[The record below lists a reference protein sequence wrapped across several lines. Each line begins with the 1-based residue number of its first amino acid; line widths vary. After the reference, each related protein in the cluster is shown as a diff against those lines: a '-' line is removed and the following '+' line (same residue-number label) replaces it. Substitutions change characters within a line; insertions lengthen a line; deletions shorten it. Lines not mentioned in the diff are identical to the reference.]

1 LTGSFN
7 TPSVS
12 FGTIK
17 LTKTG
22 SSTSFIARLG
32 DKTTGLKKV
41 VKRDDN
47 FSVFPNPT
55 NGRFTININS
65 TISSV
70 EIYNLPG
77 ARIYSDIKPSQQTSC
92 EIDISGQP
100 KGIYLV
106 KVNSGIGNNIR
117 KIVLQ

>member
-1 LTGSFN
+1 
-7 TPSVS
+7 
-12 FGTIK
+12 

-32 DKTTGLKKV
+32 DKTTGIEKV
-41 VKRDDN
+41 VRRDDT

-55 NGRFTININS
+55 TGRFTIYNNS
-65 TISSV
+65 TINSV

-77 ARIYSDIKPSQQTSC
+77 ARIYSDIKSAQQTSC
-92 EIDISGQP
+92 EIDISDQP